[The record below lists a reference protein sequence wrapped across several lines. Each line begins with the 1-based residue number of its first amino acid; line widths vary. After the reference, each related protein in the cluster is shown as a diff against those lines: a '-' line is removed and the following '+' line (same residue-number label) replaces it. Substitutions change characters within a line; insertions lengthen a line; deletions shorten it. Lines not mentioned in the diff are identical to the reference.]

1 MTFRAVWL
9 IRDAEVGLKRKEP
22 SSEANSMQV
31 LPPANVLPLFEE
43 RFAFLSERYDFV
55 LAQTTEIPSCA
66 WYRAQDRAVVIRYD
80 FTGDAAVDLEL
91 EIPATG
97 ERHPLADV
105 VAFAQPV
112 AARLQGVRERK
123 LVEAEIERTAG
134 LLLDHCEDFL
144 AGRLD
149 AFRRSHRE
157 ALLVKDVRAA
167 AQREFYEGDARRAL
181 ALYEAL
187 RPYWNEHDAEYHARL
202 RSGDS
207 SLAYLRRRV

>member
-1 MTFRAVWL
+1 
-9 IRDAEVGLKRKEP
+9 
-22 SSEANSMQV
+22 MQV
-31 LPPANVLPLFEE
+31 LPPANVLPLLEE
-43 RFAFLSERYDFV
+43 RFAFLSERFGFV

-66 WYRAQDRAVVIRYD
+66 WYRCDDRAVIIRYD
-80 FTGDAAVDLEL
+80 FMGDAAVDV
-91 EIPATG
+91 EIEVTG
-97 ERHPLADV
+97 TAERHPLADV
-105 VAFAQPV
+105 VAFAQPD

-123 LVEAEIERTAG
+123 LVIAEIDRSARILVE
-134 LLLDHCEDFL
+134 HCEDFL

-149 AFRRSHRE
+149 AFRRRHRE
-157 ALLVKDVRAA
+157 ALLVKGVRAL

>member
-1 MTFRAVWL
+1 MT
-9 IRDAEVGLKRKEP
+9 LKDNER
-22 SSEANSMQV
+22 SGAIAHSLNRSARCSEATYMQV
-31 LPPANVLPLFEE
+31 LPPANVLPLFEQ

-66 WYRAQDRAVVIRYD
+66 WYRAGDRAVVIRYD
-80 FTGDAAVDLEL
+80 YMGDAAIDVEL
-91 EIPATG
+91 EISSTG

-105 VAFAQPV
+105 VAFAQPA

-123 LVEAEIERTAG
+123 LVEAEIDRTAAM
-134 LLLDHCEDFL
+134 LSAYCEDFL

-149 AFRRSHRE
+149 AFRRFHRE
-157 ALLVKDVRAA
+157 ALLVKGVRAV
-167 AQREFYEGDARRAL
+167 AQREFYEGDPRRAL

-187 RPYWNEHDAEYHARL
+187 RPYWDDHDAEYHTRL